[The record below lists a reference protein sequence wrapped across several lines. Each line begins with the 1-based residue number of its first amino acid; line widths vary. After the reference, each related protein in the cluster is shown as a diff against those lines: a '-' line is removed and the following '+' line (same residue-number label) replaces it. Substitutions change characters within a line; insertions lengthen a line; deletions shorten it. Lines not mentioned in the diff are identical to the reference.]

1 MKKAPEVQ
9 STGHYLL
16 HKHNFYRIVTK
27 AAASG
32 QPSVHIIQHFFSFA
46 LDISIYP
53 SPRVTFPEGL
63 HEPVIVGRSVAI
75 VCMHDGPIKAS
86 LAWIFNICFCY
97 YLFPQPLRET
107 CTRACT
113 DSVRSPSFRSS
124 YCCAIGCSCPQG
136 TSPSSTTNR
145 GVIQQKAYTRR
156 RRTDGPKEEQKINIL
171 LRFGVVDW
179 LEMSGG
185 SHGDYRS
192 SSQVIIF
199 THNNTNDR
207 RRRKNMIMEA

>member
-1 MKKAPEVQ
+1 MKKAPKVQ
-9 STGHYLL
+9 STGHYLF
-16 HKHNFYRIVTK
+16 HKHNFYRIELRKQRPPVSQ
-27 AAASG
+27 AY
-32 QPSVHIIQHFFSFA
+32 ILFNLFFSFA

-75 VCMHDGPIKAS
+75 VCMHDGPITAS

-124 YCCAIGCSCPQG
+124 YCCAIGCSCP
-136 TSPSSTTNR
+136 
-145 GVIQQKAYTRR
+145 
-156 RRTDGPKEEQKINIL
+156 
-171 LRFGVVDW
+171 
-179 LEMSGG
+179 
-185 SHGDYRS
+185 
-192 SSQVIIF
+192 
-199 THNNTNDR
+199 
-207 RRRKNMIMEA
+207 